1 MPELW
6 QSYGSQADPVPKT
19 VAVYS
24 NQKTKACSLQRISLL
39 SPSQEVLLTRRCVRA
54 CVCVCAVDPN
64 RGAPSAEGNAVQLPC
79 RFEDRDVLVVWSSG
93 AIPSAW
99 HREELVSGPQQES

>member
-54 CVCVCAVDPN
+54 CVCVCAQLTRTEALLLQ
-64 RGAPSAEGNAVQLPC
+64 RGMPC
-79 RFEDRDVLVVWSSG
+79 SCPVGSRTGMYW
-93 AIPSAW
+93 
-99 HREELVSGPQQES
+99 